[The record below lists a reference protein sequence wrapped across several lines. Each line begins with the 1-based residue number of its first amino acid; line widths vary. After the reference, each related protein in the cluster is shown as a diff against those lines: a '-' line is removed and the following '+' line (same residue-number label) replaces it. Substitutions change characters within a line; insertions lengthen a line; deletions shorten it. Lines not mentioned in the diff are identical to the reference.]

1 MRLNLLGA
9 LLLAAAAVPAGPA
22 FAAES
27 WGLMNEKVVEL
38 EGEVVDLAC
47 AVAGDCAPACGGGRR
62 LLGFV
67 TAEGRLLPLAKG
79 AVNFANGVADLLP
92 FCGRRLQVDGLLI
105 ESPAMPMLFV
115 QNLRENAQ
123 SPWRPSAA
131 FERDWKAANPAQAEA
146 AAEWFRA
153 DPAVKAAIAADGV
166 YGVPR
171 LKPE

>member
-1 MRLNLLGA
+1 MRLDLLLGA
-9 LLLAAAAVPAGPA
+9 LLLATASGPA
-22 FAAES
+22 LAAEP
-27 WGLMNEKVVEL
+27 WGLENEKAVQL

-62 LLGFV
+62 QLGLV

-92 FCGRRLQVDGLLI
+92 YCGRKLQVDGLLI

-115 QNLRENAQ
+115 QNLRASAQ
-123 SPWRPSAA
+123 DPWQPATA
-131 FERDWKAANPAQAEA
+131 FERDWKAANPADA
-146 AAEWFRA
+146 ATSAEWFRA
-153 DPAVKAAIAADGV
+153 DPAVKAAIAAGGM
-166 YGVPR
+166 YGVPG